1 MRAFLFDKYN
11 IYYRGYIYMSAASD
25 AREKLI
31 ADNIT
36 ALRIPGLQATRPAA
50 DVRYADVR
58 INFKGR
64 SGSKESWL
72 EVKMNHTDNLGN
84 VRVFWD
90 GQKWGTSVRDGIT
103 PLKKFMIDLLN
114 TGQGKPQ
121 ADKFLN
127 DLAAFVSPKSKKLNK
142 NQIKV
147 PTTKGGLAEAGA
159 ISRAEMSKFIQLR
172 SGQYFINVPNVN
184 LGELVI
190 KHYNEGKA
198 APVSYLQAADD
209 FYLMGN
215 LDELGLKRINSDIPV
230 VKGKGNFKMRIG
242 MRTEYYELQPEIK
255 ILDMGSSAYSLLSSS
270 KKNPFEGLK

>member
-1 MRAFLFDKYN
+1 
-11 IYYRGYIYMSAASD
+11 MSAASD

-36 ALRIPGLQATRPAA
+36 ALRIPGLVASRPPA
-50 DVRYADVR
+50 DVRYADVK
-58 INFKGR
+58 INFTGR
-64 SGSKESWL
+64 SGTKESWL

-90 GQKWGTSVRDGIT
+90 GKKWGTSTRDGIT
-103 PLKKFMIDLLN
+103 PLKQFMIDLLN
-114 TGQGKPQ
+114 KGQGKQQ
-121 ADKFLN
+121 ADRFLA
-127 DLAAFVSPKSKKLNK
+127 DLAAFVSPKTKKLTK
-142 NQIKV
+142 NDIKV
-147 PTTKGGLAEAGA
+147 PTTIGGLAEEGA
-159 ISRAEMSKFIQLR
+159 ISREEMARFIQR
-172 SGQYFINVPNVN
+172 RGGQYFINVPNVN

-215 LDELGLKRINSDIPV
+215 LDELGLKRIHSIPI
-230 VKGKGNFKMRIG
+230 VKGTGNFKMRIG
-242 MRTEYYELQPEIK
+242 MRTKYYELQPEIK
-255 ILDMGSSAYSLLSSS
+255 ILDMGDSPYSLFSKN

>member
-1 MRAFLFDKYN
+1 
-11 IYYRGYIYMSAASD
+11 MSAASD

-36 ALRIPGLQATRPAA
+36 ALRIPGLVASRPPA
-50 DVRYADVR
+50 DVRYADVK
-58 INFKGR
+58 INFTNR
-64 SGSKESWL
+64 SGSKEAWL

-90 GQKWGTSVRDGIT
+90 GKKWGTSTRDGIT
-103 PLKKFMIDLLN
+103 PLKQFMVDLLN
-114 TGQGKPQ
+114 KGQGKQQ
-121 ADKFLN
+121 ADRFLA
-127 DLAAFVSPKSKKLNK
+127 DLAAFVSPKTKKLTK
-142 NQIKV
+142 TDIKV

-159 ISRAEMSKFIQLR
+159 ISREEMAKFVQR
-172 SGQYFINVPNVN
+172 RGGQYFINVPNVN

-215 LDELGLKRINSDIPV
+215 LDELGIKRIHSGIPV
-230 VKGKGNFKMRIG
+230 VKGIGNFKMRIG

-255 ILDMGSSAYSLLSSS
+255 ILDMGNSAYSLFSKN

>member
-1 MRAFLFDKYN
+1 
-11 IYYRGYIYMSAASD
+11 MSAASD

-31 ADNIT
+31 ADNIS
-36 ALRIPGLQATRPAA
+36 ALRIPGLVASRPPA
-50 DVRYADVR
+50 DVRYADVK
-58 INFKGR
+58 INFSGR
-64 SGSKESWL
+64 TGAKESWL

-90 GQKWGTSVRDGIT
+90 GKKWGTSVRDGMT
-103 PLKKFMIDLLN
+103 PLKQFMVDLLN
-114 TGQGKPQ
+114 KGQGKQQ
-121 ADKFLN
+121 ADRFLN

-142 NQIKV
+142 NDIKV
-147 PTTKGGLAEAGA
+147 PTTKGGLDEPGA
-159 ISRAEMSKFIQLR
+159 ISREEMTRFIQR
-172 SGQYFINVPNVN
+172 RGGQYFINVPNVD
-184 LGELVI
+184 LGDLVI

-215 LDELGLKRINSDIPV
+215 LDQLGLKRIHSNIPI
-230 VKGKGNFKMRIG
+230 VKGMGNFKMRIG

-255 ILDMGSSAYSLLSSS
+255 ILNMGHSLYSLLSST

>member
-1 MRAFLFDKYN
+1 
-11 IYYRGYIYMSAASD
+11 MSAASD

-31 ADNIT
+31 ADNIS
-36 ALRIPGLQATRPAA
+36 ALRIPGLVASRPPA
-50 DVRYADVR
+50 DVRYADVK
-58 INFKGR
+58 INFSGR
-64 SGSKESWL
+64 TGAKESWL

-90 GQKWGTSVRDGIT
+90 GKKWGTSVRDGMT
-103 PLKKFMIDLLN
+103 PLKQFMVDL
-114 TGQGKPQ
+114 
-121 ADKFLN
+121 
-127 DLAAFVSPKSKKLNK
+127 PKSKKLNK
-142 NQIKV
+142 NDIKV
-147 PTTKGGLAEAGA
+147 PTTKGGLDEPGA
-159 ISRAEMSKFIQLR
+159 ISREEMTRFIQR
-172 SGQYFINVPNVN
+172 RGGQYFINVPNVD

-215 LDELGLKRINSDIPV
+215 LDQLGLKRIHSNIPI
-230 VKGKGNFKMRIG
+230 VKGMGNFKMRIG

-255 ILDMGSSAYSLLSSS
+255 ILNMGHSLYSLLSST